1 MKDHQYGVERKTLR
15 AIQIADPHLDDYY
28 LEGSVGNCESGLC
41 CRAESQPKK
50 DGTPVE
56 PAGRWGR

>member
-1 MKDHQYGVERKTLR
+1 
-15 AIQIADPHLDDYY
+15 

-41 CRAESQPKK
+41 CRSESQPKK

-56 PAGRWGR
+56 PAGRWGRQGCDLPYRTLVNMFEFIRDN